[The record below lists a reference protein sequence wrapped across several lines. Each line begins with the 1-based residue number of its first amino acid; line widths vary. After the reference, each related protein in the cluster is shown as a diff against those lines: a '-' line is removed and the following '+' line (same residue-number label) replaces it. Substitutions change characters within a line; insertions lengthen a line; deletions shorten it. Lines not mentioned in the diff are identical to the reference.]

1 MNISDLARE
10 YIPNVKLRGNGKLF
24 RITNFVGVPMSI
36 ICVDGVERWS
46 CNRDD
51 EPRMIR
57 DWNERH
63 D

>member
-1 MNISDLARE
+1 MNISDLDRE

-24 RITNFVGVPMSI
+24 RITNFVGSPVSI
-36 ICVDGVERWS
+36 ICV
-46 CNRDD
+46 D